1 MEISDLLDMTPDP
14 MPDHLVTSAELA
26 EWIGL
31 SSGRIN
37 QLARDGVLPRE
48 ALPLRGWGF
57 PLKAAV
63 RAYSEHTRSAAARR
77 SADPELAAE
86 KLRLTK
92 ANADRAEQ
100 AAARDRGDLLDATE
114 VAKVWTATLTDLRA
128 ALLAVPDR
136 VSARLGLNRATATAL
151 DGELR
156 SALEM
161 IADDR

>member
-1 MEISDLLDMTPDP
+1 MEIADLLDLTPDAAP
-14 MPDHLVTSAELA
+14 GDLVTSAELA
-26 EWIGL
+26 DWLGL
-31 SSGRIN
+31 SSGRVN
-37 QLARDGVLPRE
+37 QMARDGLLPRE
-48 ALPLRGWGF
+48 TLPGGYGF

-63 RAYSEHTRSAAARR
+63 RAYAEHARAAAARR
-77 SADPELAAE
+77 AADPELAAE

-114 VAKVWTATLTDLRA
+114 VAKAWTATLTDLRA
-128 ALLAVPDR
+128 ALLAIPER
-136 VSARLGLNRATATAL
+136 VSARLGLDRSAATAL

-156 SALEM
+156 AALEV

>member
-1 MEISDLLDMTPDP
+1 MEISDLLDITPDP
-14 MPDHLVTSAELA
+14 VPDHLVTSAELA
-26 EWIGL
+26 DWLGL

-37 QLARDGVLPRE
+37 QLARDGILPRE

-63 RAYSEHTRSAAARR
+63 RAYAEHTRSAAARR
-77 SADPELAAE
+77 AADPDLAAE

-114 VAKVWTATLTDLRA
+114 VARAWTATLADLRA
-128 ALLAVPDR
+128 ALLAIPER
-136 VSARLGLNRATATAL
+136 VSARLGLDRAAATAL

-156 SALEM
+156 AALEV